1 MIRIGCSG
9 WNYRDWR
16 GDLYPDGVPARRW
29 LEIYAEHFDTVEVN
43 TTFYRLPARATVQ
56 RWVQQ
61 TPDGFAF
68 TVKASRYLT
77 HVKRLQT
84 VPDGVARLYERIEPL
99 LDAGRLAC
107 VLWQLPAN
115 FHRDDARLA
124 AALDALPDGRHAF
137 EFRHPSW
144 FADDVLGLLAERDV
158 ALVRGDDARRE
169 LPVRASPASWAF
181 VRLHYGHRGRDGNY
195 GPRELDAWAS
205 AIAARARRGD
215 DVYVYANNDWNGF
228 APRNATGLLERLELT
243 PYRGSGAAS
252 GR

>member
-16 GDLYPDGVPARRW
+16 GDLYPQDVPAKRW
-29 LEIYAEHFDTVEVN
+29 LEIYAERFDTVEVN
-43 TTFYRLPARATVQ
+43 TTFYRLPLRSTVR

-61 TPDGFAF
+61 TPDGFVF

-84 VPDGVARLYERIEPL
+84 VPDGIARLYERLEPL

-115 FHRDDARLA
+115 FQRDEERLA
-124 AALDALPDGRHAF
+124 TALDALPEGRHAF
-137 EFRHPSW
+137 EFRHASW
-144 FADDVLGLLAERDV
+144 FADDILALLAEHDV

-169 LPVRASPASWAF
+169 L
-181 VRLHYGHRGRDGNY
+181 
-195 GPRELDAWAS
+195 
-205 AIAARARRGD
+205 
-215 DVYVYANNDWNGF
+215 
-228 APRNATGLLERLELT
+228 ERLDRT
-243 PYRGSGAAS
+243 PYED
-252 GR
+252 